1 MLFNSVAYW
10 IFFPLVC
17 LGYAVCSSLIKR
29 NSVTRLFLLAV
40 SLFFY
45 ACWNPAYLPLILIS
59 VCITYAA
66 GLAMEACPERRRLVL
81 VLSLAGNLAILFFF
95 KYYNWF
101 ALSVNAVSSRF
112 GGSAQPLG
120 LSSFALP
127 VGISF
132 YTFQA
137 LGYSIDVYRG
147 TVRAERNFVTYAL
160 FVTFFPQLVAGP
172 IERTENL
179 LPQFT
184 CDYGFDYGRV
194 TGGLKLAA
202 WGMFMKV
209 IIADSLA
216 PYVNGIYGN
225 IGGATACSVALA
237 TFFFAV
243 QVYADFAG
251 YSNIAIGCAEVLGFR
266 LMKNFNHP
274 YFAASVPEFWRRW
287 HISLG
292 SWFRD
297 YLYYSVG
304 FASWNRKLCSL
315 FCGKK
320 KRALAKATGYVAL
333 ACVWLATGLW
343 HGAAWHFVAWG
354 ALYGL
359 YIIVSISTEKA
370 RSRLRTRLGLEKDGQ
385 VVRGWKYVQVLMT
398 FALVNIGY
406 VFFRANTMA
415 DAGRA
420 LVKLCLLPAELAA
433 GIAAAGKAGPAAAVR
448 ELFMLHEGVSGFGFK
463 LALRALLLCA
473 LLFTASFVSRKEDGR
488 KLFARLPA
496 VVRWGCYYGLVFVI
510 ALSLLMTH
518 GDVQFIYFQ
527 F

>member
-1 MLFNSVAYW
+1 MLFNSAAYW
-10 IFFPLVC
+10 VFFPLVC
-17 LGYAVCSSLIKR
+17 LGYAACSSLIRR
-29 NSVTRLFLLAV
+29 NSVTRLFLLAA

-45 ACWNPAYLPLILIS
+45 ACWNPAYLSLILLS
-59 VCITYAA
+59 VCITYCA
-66 GLAMEACPERRRLVL
+66 GLGMEKYPGKKRLIL
-81 VLSLAGNLAILFFF
+81 VLSLASNLAILFFF

-101 ALSVNAVSSRF
+101 AQSVNATAAFF
-112 GGSAQPLG
+112 GGSSRTLG
-120 LSSFALP
+120 LSSLALP

-147 TVRAERNFVTYAL
+147 TVRAERNFITYAL

-179 LPQFT
+179 LPQFK
-184 CDYGFDYGRV
+184 CDNGFDYGRI

-202 WGMFMKV
+202 WGMFMKA

-225 IGGATACSVALA
+225 LGSATGCSVALA

-274 YFAASVPEFWRRW
+274 YFSASVPEFWRRW

-297 YLYYSVG
+297 YLYYPAG
-304 FASWNRKLCSL
+304 FSAWNKKLCAP
-315 FCGKK
+315 FCGKS
-320 KRALAKATGYVAL
+320 RRTLSKATGYVAL
-333 ACVWLATGLW
+333 AVVWLSTGLW

-354 ALYGL
+354 AVYGA
-359 YIIVSISTEKA
+359 YIITSISTEKT

-385 VVRGWKYVQVLMT
+385 VIRPWHYVQILIT

-406 VFFRANTMA
+406 VFFRADSIA
-415 DAGRA
+415 DAGLA
-420 LVKLCLLPAELAA
+420 FSKLLSMPSELAS
-433 GIAAAGKAGPAAAVR
+433 GIASAGSTGLAGTIR
-448 ELFMLHEGVSGFGFK
+448 NLFLLHENISGFGFK
-463 LALRALLLCA
+463 FALRAMLLCA
-473 LLFTASFVSRKEDGR
+473 MLFAASFVSRREDGR
-488 KLFARLPA
+488 KILARFPLA
-496 VVRWGCYYGLVFVI
+496 VRWSCYYALAFVI

-518 GDVQFIYFQ
+518 EAVQFIYFQ

>member
-10 IFFPLVC
+10 LFFPLVC
-17 LGYAVCSSLIKR
+17 LGYAVCSSLIRR

-45 ACWNPAYLPLILIS
+45 ACWNPAYLSLILIS
-59 VCITYAA
+59 VCITYLS
-66 GLAMEACPERRRLVL
+66 GLGMERWPARKKLVL
-81 VLSLAGNLAILFFF
+81 VISLLSNLAILFFF

-101 ALSVNAVSSRF
+101 AVSANAIAGLLP
-112 GGSAQPLG
+112 GGFRPFA

-137 LGYSIDVYRG
+137 LGYSIDVYQEKL
-147 TVRAERNFVTYAL
+147 RAERNFVTYAL

-179 LPQFT
+179 LPQFK

-194 TGGLKLAA
+194 TDGLKLAA

-209 IIADSLA
+209 IIADSIA
-216 PYVNGIYGN
+216 PYVNGIYGD
-225 IGGATACSVALA
+225 IGGATGCSVALA
-237 TFFFAV
+237 TLFFAV

-266 LMKNFNHP
+266 LMKNFDHP
-274 YFAASVPEFWRRW
+274 YFSSSVPEFWRRW

-292 SWFRD
+292 AWFRD
-297 YLYYSVG
+297 YIYYPVG
-304 FASWNRKLCSL
+304 FASWNEKLCSV
-315 FCGKK
+315 FCGKNRRRVSK
-320 KRALAKATGYVAL
+320 MMGCVAF
-333 ACVWLATGLW
+333 ACVWLSTGLW
-343 HGAAWHFVAWG
+343 HGAAWHFVSWG
-354 ALYGL
+354 AVYGVYVITSVL
-359 YIIVSISTEKA
+359 TKK
-370 RSRLRTRLGLEKDGQ
+370 LRASVRVRLGLEKDGQ
-385 VVRGWKYVQVLMT
+385 VTRPWHCVQILIT
-398 FALVNIGY
+398 FFLVNIGY
-406 VFFRANTMA
+406 VFFRADNMA
-415 DAGRA
+415 DAGMA
-420 LVKLCLLPAELAA
+420 LAKLFCLPAELAG
-433 GIAAAGKAGPAAAVR
+433 GIASVGRQGLVSVVR
-448 ELFMLHEGVSGFGFK
+448 ELFVLHEGVSGFGFK

-473 LLFTASFVSRKEDGR
+473 MLFAASFVSRKEDGR
-488 KLFARLPA
+488 KVLARQPA
-496 VVRWGCYYGLVFVI
+496 AVRWLCYYAVSFVI

-518 GDVQFIYFQ
+518 EDVQFIYFQ

>member
-1 MLFNSVAYW
+1 MLFNSVSYW

-17 LGYAVCSSLIKR
+17 LGYAVCSSVIRR
-29 NSVTRLFLLAV
+29 NSITRFFLLAI

-45 ACWNPAYLPLILIS
+45 ACWNPAYLSLILIS

-66 GLAMEACPERRRLVL
+66 GLGMERYPDRKRLIL
-81 VLSLAGNLAILFFF
+81 GLSVLSNLAILFFF

-101 ALSVNAVSSRF
+101 AASANAVLESLGSRRQAF
-112 GGSAQPLG
+112 GF
-120 LSSFALP
+120 SSFVLP

-147 TVRAERNFVTYAL
+147 TVRAERNFITYAL

-179 LPQFT
+179 LSQFT
-184 CDYGFDYGRV
+184 RDYGFDYERV

-216 PYVNGIYGN
+216 PYVTGIYGN
-225 IGGATACSVALA
+225 ISRATGCSVALA

-266 LMKNFNHP
+266 LMKNFDHP

-292 SWFRD
+292 S
-297 YLYYSVG
+297 
-304 FASWNRKLCSL
+304 
-315 FCGKK
+315 
-320 KRALAKATGYVAL
+320 
-333 ACVWLATGLW
+333 
-343 HGAAWHFVAWG
+343 
-354 ALYGL
+354 
-359 YIIVSISTEKA
+359 
-370 RSRLRTRLGLEKDGQ
+370 
-385 VVRGWKYVQVLMT
+385 
-398 FALVNIGY
+398 
-406 VFFRANTMA
+406 
-415 DAGRA
+415 
-420 LVKLCLLPAELAA
+420 
-433 GIAAAGKAGPAAAVR
+433 
-448 ELFMLHEGVSGFGFK
+448 
-463 LALRALLLCA
+463 
-473 LLFTASFVSRKEDGR
+473 
-488 KLFARLPA
+488 
-496 VVRWGCYYGLVFVI
+496 
-510 ALSLLMTH
+510 
-518 GDVQFIYFQ
+518 
-527 F
+527 

>member
-1 MLFNSVAYW
+1 MLFNSVAFW
-10 IFFPLVC
+10 LFFPLVC
-17 LGYAVCSSLIKR
+17 LGYAVCSRLFR
-29 NSVTRLFLLAV
+29 QNSATRLFLLAV

-45 ACWNPAYLPLILIS
+45 ACWNPAYLSLILLS
-59 VCITYAA
+59 VCITYCA
-66 GLAMEACPERRRLVL
+66 GLGMEKCPDRKRLIL
-81 VLSLAGNLAILFFF
+81 VLSLVSNLAILFFF

-101 ALSVNAVSSRF
+101 AVSANAVAVRL
-112 GGSAQPLG
+112 GGKPQMLA
-120 LSSFALP
+120 LSSFMLP

-147 TVRAERNFVTYAL
+147 TVRAERNFITYAL

-179 LPQFT
+179 LPQFKS
-184 CDYGFDYGRV
+184 DYGFDYGRV

-209 IIADSLA
+209 IVADSLA

-225 IGGATACSVALA
+225 IGGATACSIALA

-266 LMKNFNHP
+266 LMKNFDHP
-274 YFAASVPEFWRRW
+274 YFSASIPEFWRRW

-304 FASWNRKLCSL
+304 FASWNKKLCTF
-315 FCGKK
+315 FCGNSRRKI
-320 KRALAKATGYVAL
+320 AKATGYVAL
-333 ACVWLATGLW
+333 AIVWLSTGLW

-354 ALYGL
+354 AVYGM
-359 YIIVSISTEKA
+359 YIITSISTEKV
-370 RSRLRTRLGLEKDGQ
+370 RSKIRQRLGLEKDGQ
-385 VVRGWKYVQVLMT
+385 VVRPWHVVQVLIT
-398 FALVNIGY
+398 FTLVNIGY
-406 VFFRANTMA
+406 IFFRADNMA
-415 DAGRA
+415 DAVAA
-420 LVKLCLLPAELAA
+420 LSKIFLLPVEVA
-433 GIAAAGKAGPAAAVR
+433 GVVASTGGQGAVSVVR
-448 ELFMLHEGVSGFGFK
+448 ELFMLREGVSGFGFK
-463 LALRALLLCA
+463 LALRALFLCGI
-473 LLFTASFVSRKEDGR
+473 LFMASFVSRKEDGR
-488 KLFARLPA
+488 KVLARCPALVRWLCYYAVTFA
-496 VVRWGCYYGLVFVI
+496 VV
-510 ALSLLMTH
+510 LSLVMMH
-518 GDVQFIYFQ
+518 EDVQFIYFQ

>member
-1 MLFNSVAYW
+1 MLFNSIAFW
-10 IFFPLVC
+10 LFFPLVC
-17 LGYAVCSSLIKR
+17 LGYAVCSGLIRR
-29 NSVTRLFLLAV
+29 NGASRLFLLAV

-45 ACWNPAYLPLILIS
+45 ACWNPAYLSLILIS

-66 GLAMEACPERRRLVL
+66 GLGMESHPDRKRLIL
-81 VLSLAGNLAILFFF
+81 VLSLVSNLAILFFF

-101 ALSVNAVSSRF
+101 AASANSIAARF
-112 GGSAQPLG
+112 GGSPQALAF
-120 LSSFALP
+120 SSFALP

-147 TVRAERNFVTYAL
+147 TVQAERNFVTYAL

-179 LPQFT
+179 LPQFKS
-184 CDYGFDYGRV
+184 DYGFDYERV

-216 PYVNGIYGN
+216 PYVNGIYNN
-225 IGGATACSVALA
+225 IGGATACSIALA

-251 YSNIAIGCAEVLGFR
+251 YSNIAIGCSEVLGFR
-266 LMKNFNHP
+266 LMKNFDHP
-274 YFAASVPEFWRRW
+274 YFSASIPEFWRRW

-304 FASWNRKLCSL
+304 FASWNKKLCKP
-315 FCGKK
+315 FCGKNRRK
-320 KRALAKATGYVAL
+320 LAKATGYVAL

-354 ALYGL
+354 AVYGV
-359 YIIVSISTEKA
+359 YIITSVSTEKA
-370 RSRLRTRLGLEKDGQ
+370 RSKIRQRLGLEKDGR
-385 VVRGWKYVQVLMT
+385 VVRPWHVVQILMT

-406 VFFRANTMA
+406 VFFRANSMA
-415 DAGRA
+415 DALSA
-420 LVKLCLLPAELAA
+420 LAKLASVPGELVG
-433 GIAAAGKAGPAAAVR
+433 GISAIGNAGPVSAVR
-448 ELFMLHEGVSGFGFK
+448 ELFMLDEELSGFGFK
-463 LALRALLLCA
+463 LALKALLLCGI
-473 LLFTASFVSRKEDGR
+473 LFTASFVSRREDGR
-488 KLFARLPA
+488 AILARFPA
-496 VVRWGCYYGLVFVI
+496 VVRWPCYYVIVFII

-518 GDVQFIYFQ
+518 EDVQFIYFQ

>member
-10 IFFPLVC
+10 LFFPLVC
-17 LGYAVCSSLIKR
+17 LGYSICSGLIKR
-29 NSVTRLFLLAV
+29 NSVTRVFLLAI

-45 ACWNPAYLPLILIS
+45 ACWNPAYLSLILIS
-59 VCITYAA
+59 VCITYFA
-66 GLAMEACPERRRLVL
+66 GLGMEKYPARKKPIL
-81 VLSLAGNLAILFFF
+81 VLSLLSNLAILFFF

-101 ALSVNAVSSRF
+101 ALSANTVTGLF
-112 GGSAQPLG
+112 SAGTKPFRL
-120 LSSFALP
+120 LSFALP

-137 LGYSIDVYRG
+137 LGYSIDVYRA
-147 TVRAERNFVTYAL
+147 TVKAERNFVTYAL

-179 LPQFT
+179 LPQFK
-184 CDYGFDYGRV
+184 CDYGFDYERV

-216 PYVNGIYGN
+216 PYVSGIYGN
-225 IGGATACSVALA
+225 IADAPACAVALA

-266 LMKNFNHP
+266 LMKNFDHP
-274 YFAASVPEFWRRW
+274 YFSSSIPEFWRRW

-297 YLYYSVG
+297 YLYYPVG
-304 FASWNRKLCSL
+304 FASWNNKICKP
-315 FCGKK
+315 FCGKSRRK
-320 KRALAKATGYVAL
+320 LAKATGYVAL
-333 ACVWLATGLW
+333 ACVWFATGLW

-354 ALYGL
+354 AVYGV
-359 YIIVSISTEKA
+359 YIITSISTEKL
-370 RSRLRTRLGLEKDGQ
+370 RSKLRCRLGLEKDGH
-385 VVRGWKYVQVLMT
+385 VIKSWHIVQVLVT

-406 VFFRANTMA
+406 VFFRANNMV
-415 DAGRA
+415 DAVTALGKLVTAPAQFVVSLASMRKGGRLDIIRDA
-420 LVKLCLLPAELAA
+420 
-433 GIAAAGKAGPAAAVR
+433 
-448 ELFMLHEGVSGFGFK
+448 FMLHEGVSGFGFK
-463 LALRALLLCA
+463 LAIRAIMLCA
-473 LLFTASFVSRKEDGR
+473 ILFAASFVSRREDGR
-488 KLFARLPA
+488 KILARFPA
-496 VVRWGCYYGLVFVI
+496 PVRWLCYYVLVFIV

-518 GDVQFIYFQ
+518 EDVQFIYFQ